1 MSVCGGVVRYSNR
14 KAIKCGRH
22 EAVAANKID
31 QLGDASLAKEGESL
45 SISGLRKDAA
55 IDQSRRNIIAG
66 CLLFS

>member
-1 MSVCGGVVRYSNR
+1 V
-14 KAIKCGRH
+14 
-22 EAVAANKID
+22 ANKID

-45 SISGLRKDAA
+45 SISGLRTDAA